1 MVGRLMWYAPD
12 RSLSYPRCQWAVL
25 LCGICTR
32 APEPLS
38 PQLHDNHTTTTEKR
52 RGWTRE
58 LWTLLTL
65 SEAAGVWCWIMKT
78 DYPPTAA
85 CQRVMHC
92 DQTRCSHPCPGVT
105 CHVPCHTCQHSH
117 FSDQT
122 WSGAGNNLNKLSFRF
137 WREKREK
144 GIRMQSLD
152 VAFYWSTA
160 FSNTIPIV

>member
-1 MVGRLMWYAPD
+1 MLLTKVSPIQEVNEQSFSVGSVPGLQS
-12 RSLSYPRCQWAVL
+12 RSRRS
-25 LCGICTR
+25 
-32 APEPLS
+32 S
-38 PQLHDNHTTTTEKR
+38 MTTTPPQQR

-137 WREKREK
+137 WREKRDL